1 MNWEEIR
8 DMRQENLLRMDRYQ
22 LVIVYDTLTD
32 TQKQELID
40 YRQALLDL
48 PQDYDDADMAY
59 ANFPSKPSWMIYN

>member
-22 LVIVYDTLTD
+22 LVIVYDTLTN
-32 TQKQELID
+32 TQKQELTD

-48 PQDYDDADMAY
+48 PQDYDDADEAY
-59 ANFPSKPSWMIYN
+59 ANFPSKPSWMN

>member
-8 DMRQENLLRMDRYQ
+8 DMRLENLLRMDRYQ

-48 PQDYDDADMAY
+48 PQDYDTADEAY
-59 ANFPSKPSWMIYN
+59 ANFPDKPNWM